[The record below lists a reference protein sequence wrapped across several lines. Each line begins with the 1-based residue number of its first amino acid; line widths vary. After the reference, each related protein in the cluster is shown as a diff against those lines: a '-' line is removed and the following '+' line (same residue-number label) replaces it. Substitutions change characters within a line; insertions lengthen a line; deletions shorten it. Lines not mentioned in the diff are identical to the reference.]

1 MNRLGAN
8 ESALRR
14 LIESGI
20 TVESISE
27 DLFCISPTDIGR
39 TLWADLDARGFDRCG
54 VKADG
59 RVIGYV
65 ESPDGGAGTSETRPI
80 SVDHLVADTTPVW
93 QVMPRLAEARWLF
106 VLTASGPTGVVTVAD
121 LAKPPARLL
130 MFGLISLLEMTML
143 ALIRRKYAND
153 GWCDLLSEVRIE
165 KAKALLAQRREK
177 GQDIDLADC
186 LQWSD
191 KATICAKT
199 PHVMTAWEFS
209 SKGTCVRL
217 FKNAQDLRDQLAHAQ
232 HPAPDGD
239 WCRVV
244 QWLREADRLITT
256 NMDLLSD
263 LEVSSAC

>member
-1 MNRLGAN
+1 MKRLGAN
-8 ESALRR
+8 EAALRR

-20 TVESISE
+20 TVESIRE
-27 DLFCISPTDIGR
+27 ELLCIAPTDIGPK
-39 TLWADLDARGFDRCG
+39 LWADLHTRGFDRCG
-54 VKADG
+54 VKVDG
-59 RVIGYV
+59 RVVGYV
-65 ESPDGGAGTSETRPI
+65 ESPDSDAATVETLPI
-80 SVDHLVADTTPVW
+80 SVDDLVADTTPLW
-93 QVMPRLAEARWLF
+93 QVMPRLADAKWLF

-130 MFGLISLLEMTML
+130 MFGLISLLEMTLL
-143 ALIRRKYAND
+143 ALIHREYRDD
-153 GWCDLLSEVRIE
+153 GWRDLLSGGRIE
-165 KAKALLAQRREK
+165 KAEALLTQRKAK

-199 PHVMTAWEFS
+199 PRVMTAWGFS
-209 SKGTCVRL
+209 SKSACDRL

-244 QWLREADRLITT
+244 QWLREADRLIKA
-256 NMDLLSD
+256 NMALLD
-263 LEVSSAC
+263 GYWEVA